1 MNVLLF
7 RLAAALC
14 FLAVGLGAFGA
25 HALKA
30 TLLTNDTTEVW
41 KTAVLYH
48 FIHALALLVLAV
60 LPAASRASS
69 SLFVAGI
76 VLFSGSLY
84 LLALTNVKWL
94 GAITPLGGLCFLA
107 GWLWLRRLRRRVSE
121 LSVGARRSA
130 LSAGPWLCYAPALT
144 NAGPG

>member
-25 HALKA
+25 HALKE
-30 TLLTNDTTEVW
+30 TLQTNNATEVW
-41 KTAVLYH
+41 KTAVFYQ

-60 LPAASRASS
+60 LPGAGRSAS

-94 GAITPLGGLCFLA
+94 GAVTPLGGLCFLT
-107 GWLWLRRLRRRVSE
+107 GWICVAIWPPR
-121 LSVGARRSA
+121 
-130 LSAGPWLCYAPALT
+130 
-144 NAGPG
+144 